1 MLNDMDKT
9 VLFCNYYRQWV
20 EVYKRGAIREATMAK
35 YMMTLK
41 WVEKLVP
48 ELKLSELTRTAY
60 QQLLNDYAK
69 EHDMGLI
76 TYEQD
81 TVITGTRKDEYMEF
95 EARLNKMEL
104 KEVDN
109 FSSYV
114 DFDVNKC
121 LFTADVEQAEKLE
134 KELAKRYT
142 GQLSVYRSEPF
153 FIEVMPLG
161 VDKAASLEQLFKRLG
176 IEKEETVACG
186 DGFNDIS
193 MIKYAGVGV
202 AMANAQEKVKEI
214 ADVVTEKTNDEDG
227 LLEVIE
233 RYFPA

>member
-1 MLNDMDKT
+1 
-9 VLFCNYYRQWV
+9 
-20 EVYKRGAIREATMAK
+20 
-35 YMMTLK
+35 
-41 WVEKLVP
+41 
-48 ELKLSELTRTAY
+48 
-60 QQLLNDYAK
+60 
-69 EHDMGLI
+69 
-76 TYEQD
+76 
-81 TVITGTRKDEYMEF
+81 MEF

-193 MIKYAGVGV
+193 MLKYAGVGV